1 MTNPALTAKA
11 WPFEEARALLARLER
26 LPVKKDTVLFET
38 GYGPSGLPHI
48 GTFGEVA
55 RTSMVRH
62 AFEVLTEGKYKTRLI
77 CFSDDKDGLRKVPD
91 NLPNADMIKSNIG
104 KPLTSVPDPF
114 GTHESFGHHMNAR
127 LRAFLDNFGFEY
139 EFKSST
145 VTYASGE
152 FDHALINILKNY
164 DKVMEVMLPTLGD
177 ERAET
182 YSPFLPISPISGKVL
197 LAKVV
202 RTDVA
207 KGTITYIEEDGSEM
221 EIPVTGGNCK
231 LQWKPD
237 MGMRW
242 AALGVDYEMYGKDH
256 LASAPLYDVIST
268 IAGGT
273 PPQQMMFELFLDANG
288 QKISKSKGNGIT
300 IDEWLTY
307 APEESLALY
316 MFINPRRAKKLHFD
330 VIPQQVDDY
339 LGYLEKYKDS
349 GVRSQESGK
358 NVSPESRMPN
368 AESSP
373 LDNPVWHIHAGHPP
387 APESNVKF
395 SMLMQLVSAC
405 NAEDKSVL
413 WSFLKR
419 EVPNATPAN
428 SPMLDKL
435 CGFAVRYYHDFVKAT
450 KKFRAPSETE
460 RSALSELR
468 EYLVAISSASATNS
482 ASPTGEATRLS
493 DPRLDLGELSRSGE
507 GMATPESP
515 SLTMPSPNPLPR
527 GEGSS
532 TAPLQAGFP
541 TAEEIQTKIYD
552 LGLKYYSK
560 ETMREWFKAMYET
573 LLGSQQGPRMGSFI
587 ALFGAQGTIGLIDA
601 ALAQKVAA

>member
-91 NLPNADMIKSNIG
+91 NLPNAEMIKANIG
-104 KPLTSVPDPF
+104 KPLTSIPDPF

-127 LRAFLDNFGFEY
+127 LRAFLDTFGFDY

-145 VTYASGE
+145 ETYASGE
-152 FDHALINILKNY
+152 FDHALLNILKNY

-182 YSPFLPISPISGKVL
+182 YSPFLPVSPISGKVL
-197 LAKVV
+197 LAKVL

-221 EIPVTGGNCK
+221 EIPVTGGHCK

-256 LASAPLYDVIST
+256 LASAPLYDAIST

-339 LGYLEKYKDS
+339 LSYLEKYVAEVAAV
-349 GVRSQESGK
+349 GQPVPEGK
-358 NVSPESRMPN
+358 QAN
-368 AESSP
+368 SP
-373 LDNPVWHIHAGHPP
+373 LDNPVWHIHGGKPP

-405 NAEDKSVL
+405 NAEDKAVL

-419 EVPNATPAN
+419 EVPNATPEN

-450 KKFRAPSETE
+450 KKFRAPNETE

-468 EYLVAISSASATNS
+468 EYLT
-482 ASPTGEATRLS
+482 TLKDG
-493 DPRLDLGELSRSGE
+493 
-507 GMATPESP
+507 TPS
-515 SLTMPSPNPLPR
+515 
-527 GEGSS
+527 
-532 TAPLQAGFP
+532 
-541 TAEEIQTKIYD
+541 EEIQTRIYD
-552 LGLKYYSK
+552 LGMKYYSK

-601 ALAQKVAA
+601 ALGQKAAT